1 MCAVCATDLN
11 ESKTSDEALL
21 SAGLH
26 QSFVTGAVGDG
37 GSDAVALQN
46 AAKIIPAALV
56 ADCACMHVLH
66 WRTHCYLGMVHPLA
80 IIIICTPGEL

>member
-1 MCAVCATDLN
+1 MCAVCSTDLN

-26 QSFVTGAVGDG
+26 RVVVTGAVGDG

-46 AAKIIPAALV
+46 AAKIIPSTSPRWPDEDVLMWPAASQ
-56 ADCACMHVLH
+56 DWSGSRRRENFH
-66 WRTHCYLGMVHPLA
+66 
-80 IIIICTPGEL
+80 